1 MESLGVGNVEKSTV
15 VNITM
20 LKLERSS
27 QRQRTIIVL
36 NVVGKKKGLLRRGIA
51 VVGAQDIV
59 KRDGRVE

>member
-1 MESLGVGNVEKSTV
+1 MESPGVGNVGKSTV

-27 QRQRTIIVL
+27 QRQKTIIVL
-36 NVVGKKKGLLRRGIA
+36 NVVGKKKDLLRRAI
-51 VVGAQDIV
+51 VEVDVQDIV